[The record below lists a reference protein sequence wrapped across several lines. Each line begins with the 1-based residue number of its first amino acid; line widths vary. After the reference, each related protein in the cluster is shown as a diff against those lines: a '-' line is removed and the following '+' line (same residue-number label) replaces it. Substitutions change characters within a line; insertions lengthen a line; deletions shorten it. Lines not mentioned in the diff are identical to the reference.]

1 MLIYLTGLAGIDEA
15 VYEARDLDGVSWL
28 QKFLYI
34 ELPLI
39 LTQVR
44 INLVVMIIGTL
55 QTYGQILILLGNA
68 GGPRGVAMVPGLYMF
83 RSAFVELYAGK
94 ACAVGLIV
102 FVFILLLTEINN
114 RCEWISRMR
123 NAWAEVF
130 KHAAIWMVLLFAFF
144 PLYVTFAI
152 SVKNNKQFNNEPFGP
167 LAVSGI
173 LETFDW
179 RPADPDSRD
188 AAEMWD
194 VQNALDAGLQP
205 EDTEWPSVRV
215 NTEQTWHWE
224 NWVVAW
230 NTVGTYIFNTIVVAV
245 CAVILALTCST
256 AAAFF
261 FARYRMPGSTFLW
274 YFFLVLMLMPGVAN
288 LVPLFILLRDLGMIH
303 SLLAL
308 IIIGTSGAQ
317 VVHIYI
323 LRNFIEDIPKD
334 MFDAADVDGASPFR
348 QVLNIVL
355 PMSGPVIST
364 LAILSSS
371 LSGMTSCCPSSSC
384 AMTAC

>member
-1 MLIYLTGLAGIDEA
+1 MSPS
-15 VYEARDLDGVSWL
+15 ARWL
-28 QKFLYI
+28 F
-34 ELPLI
+34 
-39 LTQVR
+39 
-44 INLVVMIIGTL
+44 
-55 QTYGQILILLGNA
+55 
-68 GGPRGVAMVPGLYMF
+68 
-83 RSAFVELYAGK
+83 
-94 ACAVGLIV
+94 
-102 FVFILLLTEINN
+102 
-114 RCEWISRMR
+114 
-123 NAWAEVF
+123 
-130 KHAAIWMVLLFAFF
+130 
-144 PLYVTFAI
+144 
-152 SVKNNKQFNNEPFGP
+152 
-167 LAVSGI
+167 SGI

-224 NWVVAW
+224 NLVVAW

-245 CAVILALTCST
+245 CAVILARTCST

-274 YFFLVLMLMPGVAN
+274 YFFLVLMLTPGVAN
-288 LVPLFILLRDLGMIH
+288 LVRLFILLRDLGMIN

-317 VVHIYI
+317 VVQIYI
-323 LRNFIEDIPKD
+323 LRNFIEDIPQD
-334 MFDAADVDGASPFR
+334 MFDAVDVDGASPFR

-364 LAILSSS
+364 LAILQFISVWNDF
-371 LSGMTSCCPSSSC
+371 LLLFIIMRDDRLLTLAAGLNQARRRMRETVG
-384 AMTAC
+384 